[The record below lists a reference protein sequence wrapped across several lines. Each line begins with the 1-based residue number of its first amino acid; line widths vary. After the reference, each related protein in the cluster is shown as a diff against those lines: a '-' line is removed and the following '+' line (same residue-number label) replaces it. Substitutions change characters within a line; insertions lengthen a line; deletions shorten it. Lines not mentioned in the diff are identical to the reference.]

1 MLVVFVFVPYK
12 LSLVFTE
19 LPFGAFSQVAF
30 FLSSTTSLNELLLL
44 LLLLPLFC
52 IVITGNSSSD
62 VEVQL
67 IHP

>member
-1 MLVVFVFVPYK
+1 VLAVFVFVPYK
-12 LSLVFTE
+12 LSLVFPE

-44 LLLLPLFC
+44 LLLLLLFC

-62 VEVQL
+62 AEVRI